1 MGGVL
6 GGWEAYGRRGKVV
19 GEDRLHILYSQCVCP
34 SLKKKNVVTNVS
46 KSKSSILCEEFRKLF
61 NGKDNVFGNSQNS
74 GYFPKLIKVNLN
86 QVTKPHG

>member
-1 MGGVL
+1 M
-6 GGWEAYGRRGKVV
+6 V

-34 SLKKKNVVTNVS
+34 SLKKKNVF
-46 KSKSSILCEEFRKLF
+46 KSKSSILCEDFRKLF